1 MSVFV
6 DTGVFVA
13 FHNTRD
19 VNHGR
24 AMEIVREIVEGG
36 LGTAYTSDY
45 IFDEAVTVALV
56 RTGRPEIALSVG
68 GMILGE
74 FTAPFLVILRVDG
87 EIFNEAWRLFPRYA
101 ERGLSFTDCTSI
113 ALIKARRIERL
124 VSFDKDFDG
133 IMPRIS

>member
-24 AMEIVREIVEGG
+24 AVEIVREIVEGG
-36 LGTAYTSDY
+36 LGTAYASDY

-87 EIFNEAWRLFPRYA
+87 EIFDEAWRLFPRHA

-113 ALIKARRIERL
+113 ALIKARGIESI
-124 VSFDKDFDG
+124 VSFDGDFDG
-133 IMPRIS
+133 IMPRLS